1 MSKKD
6 IISDFSALK
15 GKMTFSEHVCDASKG
30 SSGASGGYGASGS
43 YGASSVSEGF
53 REKANKR
60 QPDPAGD
67 EQPTRSDILKL
78 GQSVVLMD
86 SSLRGKIAAIG
97 KTVKI
102 ELEDGLLIDAANGEF
117 AVTSDSELNSL
128 KETKTKG
135 SKAGRGCGSYGSGHG
150 SGSGSG
156 SGFGFNGPSF
166 SGKYGS
172 SKSGSHTD
180 AFRPSPNG
188 TLTVD
193 LHIEALP
200 GGRNVPKGQH
210 LHFQLDTFRR
220 IIRTNISRKGLK
232 ITFIHGLGDGTLKS
246 AIRKEL
252 DEVLPLHCTYTVG
265 DPAVTIVTIR

>member
-30 SSGASGGYGASGS
+30 GSGASGS
-43 YGASSVSEGF
+43 YGASSVSDGS
-53 REKANKR
+53 RKKANKR

-67 EQPTRSDILKL
+67 GVTTRSDILKV

-86 SSLRGKIAAIG
+86 SSLRGKIASIG
-97 KTVKI
+97 KKVKI
-102 ELEDGLLIDAANGEF
+102 ELEDGLVIDAAYGEF
-117 AVTSDSELNSL
+117 AVTSDSELSSL
-128 KETKTKG
+128 KETKTKE

-150 SGSGSG
+150 FGSGFG

-172 SKSGSHTD
+172 SKSGSHSD

-232 ITFIHGLGDGTLKS
+232 ITFIHGIGDSTLKS

-252 DEVLPLHCTYTVG
+252 DEVLPLHCTHTVG
-265 DPAVTIVTIR
+265 DPAVTIVTIK

>member
-30 SSGASGGYGASGS
+30 SSGASGSYGASGS
-43 YGASSVSEGF
+43 HGASSVSEGS
-53 REKANKR
+53 RKKANKR

-67 EQPTRSDILKL
+67 GVTTRSDILKVD
-78 GQSVVLMD
+78 QSVVLID

-97 KTVKI
+97 RTVKI
-102 ELEDGLLIDAANGEF
+102 ELEDGLLIYAAYGEF
-117 AVTSDSELNSL
+117 AVTDDNELNTL

-135 SKAGRGCGSYGSGHG
+135 SKAGRGSGSRCG
-150 SGSGSG
+150 SGSE
-156 SGFGFNGPSF
+156 FGFNGPSF

-180 AFRPSPNG
+180 AFKPAPNG

-200 GGRNVPKGQH
+200 GGRNVPKGQQ
-210 LHFQLDTFRR
+210 LQFQLDTFRR

-265 DPAVTIVTIR
+265 DPAVTIVTIK